1 MLGEMG
7 KLLRLSSVFMAL
19 GLMSTQAQPLDQM
32 DTAPWTLPPHPGQ
45 PPPPPPPGMQEMPR
59 IMNDTPEYCDELRND
74 IIRLRARRS
83 EMPPDAAMLARE
95 GERLCRI
102 GHFRPGIFRLR
113 TALMI
118 LRHSQ

>member
-1 MLGEMG
+1 
-7 KLLRLSSVFMAL
+7 
-19 GLMSTQAQPLDQM
+19 
-32 DTAPWTLPPHPGQ
+32 
-45 PPPPPPPGMQEMPR
+45 MP
-59 IMNDTPEYCDELRND
+59 
-74 IIRLRARRS
+74 S
-83 EMPPDAAMLARE
+83 DAAMLARE